1 MQLEQRVGRVHRI
14 GQTREVFVFNFC
26 LSGSVEEYI
35 LKVLHEK
42 LNLFELVAGE
52 IEMIMGEFDA
62 EREFADVVMELWA
75 RSATPTA
82 RDDAFERLA
91 SELMVARERY
101 RRTQEIDRAVFREDF
116 EV

>member
-1 MQLEQRVGRVHRI
+1 M
-14 GQTREVFVFNFC
+14 
-26 LSGSVEEYI
+26 

-52 IEMIMGEFDA
+52 IEMILGEFDA

-75 RSATPTA
+75 RSATPTE
-82 RDDAFERLA
+82 RENAFERLG
-91 SELMVARERY
+91 SELIAARERY
-101 RRTQEIDRAVFREDF
+101 RQMQEIDRTVFREDF